1 MLLPFTL
8 TSSPLSPP
16 PSTHSLASSDK
27 APCIPDTSTFPPPP
41 PGLREKE
48 PCHSPRGPVA
58 PAAQSMSAFPPPM
71 PLGNLLPWVICAP
84 PHCSQGA
91 FMAQLPLSS
100 LGEMGAWKVAPSS
113 QHPPAQISFRPCLIF
128 VTPAGSCA
136 SFHSPLHGD
145 PEVPGHVSS
154 WAPAPKGTLG
164 EQSLH
169 P

>member
-8 TSSPLSPP
+8 TSSPLSSPP
-16 PSTHSLASSDK
+16 FTHSLASSDK
-27 APCIPDTSTFPPPP
+27 APCIPDTSTFPSPPL
-41 PGLREKE
+41 GLREKE
-48 PCHSPRGPVA
+48 TCHSPRGPVA
-58 PAAQSMSAFPPPM
+58 PAAQSLSAFPPPM

-91 FMAQLPLSS
+91 FMDQLPLSS
-100 LGEMGAWKVAPSS
+100 LPGKCS
-113 QHPPAQISFRPCLIF
+113 QQPRAQISFWPCLIF
-128 VTPAGSCA
+128 VPPAGSCA
-136 SFHSPLHGD
+136 NFHFPLHGD
-145 PEVPGHVSS
+145 PEVPGHVSC